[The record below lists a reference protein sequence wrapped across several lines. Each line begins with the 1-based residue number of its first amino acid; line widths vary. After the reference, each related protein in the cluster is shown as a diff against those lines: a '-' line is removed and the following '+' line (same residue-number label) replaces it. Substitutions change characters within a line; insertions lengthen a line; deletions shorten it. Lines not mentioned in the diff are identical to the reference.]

1 MNIGERAAN
10 SDSNSDSAQNWS
22 LPTKLKE
29 METKF
34 REIDDI
40 NELDTNN
47 DFGSYRKVLLT
58 NDIKDTQIEA
68 HNDLL
73 PRAKIHLI
81 SKISKVVGAVS
92 ILDAGCGMGFT
103 TQAIAEQYPMANVLG
118 VDISQ
123 DAIAFAT
130 KTHVKA
136 KFKSVTINPEEKE
149 LGKFDIIFCFE
160 FYPFT
165 RNNNVEIQSSF
176 INYFSK
182 QLKSGGEIIIY
193 QKWDNPLSLS
203 TILQDVRK
211 TCPKLNFQII
221 RLPHHKVHKY
231 LRSIIF
237 SKFVCFFIGKF
248 IGKDLIKN
256 TLIITKF

>member
-1 MNIGERAAN
+1 MKIGERPAN
-10 SDSNSDSAQNWS
+10 SDSSSDEVQNWW
-22 LPTKLKE
+22 LPIKLKE
-29 METKF
+29 TETKF

-40 NELDTNN
+40 NELDTDN
-47 DFGSYRKVLLT
+47 DFGSYRKAFLT
-58 NDIKDTQIEA
+58 NNIKGTQIEA

-73 PRAKIHLI
+73 PSAKVHLI
-81 SKISKVVGAVS
+81 SKISKVARPTS

-103 TQAIAEQYPMANVLG
+103 TQAIGEQYPNANVLG

-130 KTHVKA
+130 KTHANA

-149 LGKFDIIFCFE
+149 LGEFDIIFCFE

-165 RNNNVEIQSSF
+165 RNNNIEIQSSF

-182 QLKSGGEIIIY
+182 QLKQGGEIVIY

-203 TILQDVRK
+203 TILKDIEK
-211 TCPKLNFQII
+211 SCPNLRFQII
-221 RLPHHKVHKY
+221 RVPHHKVHKY
-231 LRSIIF
+231 IPSLKISM
-237 SKFVCFFIGKF
+237 FFCLFLGKLMR
-248 IGKDLIKN
+248 KELIKN
-256 TLIITKF
+256 TLIITKL